1 MPICDDENRE
11 DNDRDIDYLHIYMCA
26 VVCGYWCGM
35 CVVCEGA
42 AMANLGHQAS
52 HATQIFIFSRAS
64 HNLPVSNNP
73 VDKIKFSAFMNLLKT
88 KFCQDVSSIH

>member
-1 MPICDDENRE
+1 
-11 DNDRDIDYLHIYMCA
+11 MCA

-52 HATQIFIFSRAS
+52 HATQIFIFSQAS
-64 HNLPVSNNP
+64 HNLLINHFQGTGERQTIQPGP
-73 VDKIKFSAFMNLLKT
+73 GQFPGDFA
-88 KFCQDVSSIH
+88 